1 MIGTNSASG
10 VTPRNVN
17 KKKADELL
25 FEFTKWMR
33 FQIITYHLVEPGLI
47 ACLMGACLNMPQ
59 LETLCVIIVSLAL
72 YFPLLLSG
80 VSTRIKVKIIASI
93 ISLVFVFLMLIFK
106 LVIYFKEY
114 PSFVSDTYMSN
125 FMGIY
130 FGQWARTFV
139 IDMVLLLL
147 TGLLLWN

>member
-1 MIGTNSASG
+1 
-10 VTPRNVN
+10 
-17 KKKADELL
+17 
-25 FEFTKWMR
+25 
-33 FQIITYHLVEPGLI
+33 
-47 ACLMGACLNMPQ
+47 MPQ

-125 FMGIY
+125 FLGIY